1 MTVEW
6 ATISG
11 GERVTGHVIFMVTGQ
26 IFKTGTWS
34 LAFKTEIWSVAL
46 IPLLSAGCESP
57 GSLTNGKDL
66 DWFHCAGLAVDGR
79 SAAFWV

>member
-34 LAFKTEIWSVAL
+34 LAFKR
-46 IPLLSAGCESP
+46 
-57 GSLTNGKDL
+57 DL
-66 DWFHCAGLAVDGR
+66 VCGTHTSIISRV
-79 SAAFWV
+79 